1 MQISP
6 TCIFIPLV
14 WPESCCTRFLTL
26 LCPHQNN
33 ASGHQVFPSIMKMIR
48 ALGPEIGHLPRIL
61 GATSA
66 LLLALLSP
74 TPLQAQSGPDSAPVP
89 VRTAA
94 VALEQISNPVEA
106 LGTANAWESV
116 SVRAG
121 VTEHISRIAFES
133 GQRVKAGDVLVEL
146 SHAEE
151 LAELARARA
160 TLQRFERDEKRLRGL
175 VGKNLTTREQLEVAE
190 TQVAETRA
198 LIDGLQA
205 RIDDRILRAP
215 FAGQLGLRNISLG
228 SLVSPTTEITTLQ
241 DISRLKLD
249 FTIPERQLSA
259 IAGDMAIEAVSQA
272 YPERVFNGEV
282 MIVESR
288 VDPQTRA
295 FTVRARLDNPDGEL
309 KPGML
314 LRVRI
319 ISDPREALTI
329 PEAALVPQA
338 GDQSVFVVAN
348 TQGGHV
354 VQRREVEIGHRYPGK
369 VEVLT
374 GLSQGEQVVTRGTLN
389 IRDGQAV
396 AVQADSEAGSQ

>member
-1 MQISP
+1 MN
-6 TCIFIPLV
+6 T
-14 WPESCCTRFLTL
+14 T
-26 LCPHQNN
+26 
-33 ASGHQVFPSIMKMIR
+33 R
-48 ALGPEIGHLPRIL
+48 ALKSTQGFSPATV
-61 GATSA
+61 GASFA
-66 LLLALLSP
+66 VLFSLLLPAS
-74 TPLQAQSGPDSAPVP
+74 LQAQGGPDNSAVP
-89 VRTAA
+89 VRAA
-94 VALEQISNPVEA
+94 EVQLEQISNPVEA

-133 GQRVKAGDVLVEL
+133 GQQVKAGAVLVEL

-160 TLQRFERDEKRLRGL
+160 TLARYERDENRLRGL
-175 VGKNLTTREQLEVAE
+175 VGKNLSTREQLEVAE

-205 RIDDRILRAP
+205 RIDDRIIRAP

-249 FTIPERQLSA
+249 FTVPERQLSA
-259 IAGDMAIEAVSQA
+259 ISGGMKVEAVSQA
-272 YPERVFNGEV
+272 YPDRIFNGEV
-282 MIVESR
+282 MIVEAR

-295 FTVRARLDNPDGEL
+295 FTVRARLDNPDRQL

-319 ISDPREALTI
+319 ISNAREALTI
-329 PEAALVPQA
+329 PEAALVPLA
-338 GDQSVFVVAN
+338 GDQSVFVVEK

-354 VQRREVEIGHRYPGK
+354 VRQRDVEIGHRYPGK
-369 VEVLT
+369 VEVLA
-374 GLSQGEQVVTRGTLN
+374 GLSRGDLVVTRGTLN
-389 IRDGQAV
+389 VRDGQAV
-396 AVQADSEAGSQ
+396 AVQTEREAGSQ

>member
-1 MQISP
+1 M
-6 TCIFIPLV
+6 
-14 WPESCCTRFLTL
+14 
-26 LCPHQNN
+26 N
-33 ASGHQVFPSIMKMIR
+33 MIR
-48 ALGPEIGHLPRIL
+48 ALGPELGHLSRRM

-66 LLLALLSP
+66 LFLALLAPASV
-74 TPLQAQSGPDSAPVP
+74 LAQSGPNNSAVP
-89 VRTAA
+89 VRAA
-94 VALEQISNPVEA
+94 PVQLEQISNPVEA

-133 GQRVKAGDVLVEL
+133 GQQVKAGDVLVEL

-160 TLQRFERDEKRLRGL
+160 TLTRFERDEKRLRGL
-175 VGKNLTTREQLEVAE
+175 VSKNLTTREQLEVAE

-205 RIDDRILRAP
+205 RIDDRIIRAP

-228 SLVSPTTEITTLQ
+228 GLVSPTTEITTLQ

-249 FTIPERQLSA
+249 FTVPERQLSA
-259 IAGDMAIEAVSQA
+259 ISGGMPIEAVSQA
-272 YPERVFNGEV
+272 YPDRVFHGEV
-282 MIVESR
+282 MIVEAR

-295 FTVRARLDNPDGEL
+295 FTVRARLDNPSRQL

-319 ISDPREALTI
+319 ISNAREALTI
-329 PEAALVPQA
+329 PEAALVPLA
-338 GDQSVFVVAN
+338 GDQSVFVVEK

-354 VQRREVEIGHRYPGK
+354 VRQRDVEIGHRYPGK

-374 GLSQGEQVVTRGTLN
+374 GLSQGDLVVTRGTLN
-389 IRDGQAV
+389 VRDGQAV
-396 AVQADSEAGSQ
+396 TVQTESEAGGQ